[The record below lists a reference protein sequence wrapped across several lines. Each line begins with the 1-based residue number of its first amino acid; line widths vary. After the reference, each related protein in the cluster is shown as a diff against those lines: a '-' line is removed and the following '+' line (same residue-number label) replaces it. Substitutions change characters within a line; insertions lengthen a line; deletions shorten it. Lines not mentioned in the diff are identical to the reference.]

1 MAKVRYLVL
10 SGGKKCTT
18 EKLRVMIYSADKT
31 EDLSPEHLIPY
42 HSERLFQRGRE
53 RRARVYG
60 GFYNEDQILGKSKD
74 YC

>member
-1 MAKVRYLVL
+1 MF
-10 SGGKKCTT
+10 
-18 EKLRVMIYSADKT
+18 YSADKT
-31 EDLSPEHLIPY
+31 EDLSPEHLISY